1 MLAIIKKNYFVI
13 ISTLL
18 IFYFLINFFGGN
30 RGFFAYIEKKEKLHK
45 LNLKEIDLMKKINDL
60 EHKNSLL
67 SDNIDEDY
75 VDILIREKL
84 MLGKKGESTYI
95 IVNNDN

>member
-30 RGFFAYIEKKEKLHK
+30 RGFFAYIEKKEKLNK
-45 LNLKEIDLMKKINDL
+45 LSLKETSLTRKINDL

-67 SDNIDEDY
+67 SEDIDNDY
-75 VDILIREKL
+75 IDILIREKL

-95 IVNNDN
+95 LIDNES

>member
-1 MLAIIKKNYFVI
+1 MLAKLKKNYFQI
-13 ISTLL
+13 LSSLL

>member
-1 MLAIIKKNYFVI
+1 MLAKIKKNYFVI

-30 RGFFAYIEKKEKLHK
+30 RGFFAYIEKKEKLNK
-45 LNLKEIDLMKKINDL
+45 LNLIESNLMSKIDNL

-67 SDNIDEDY
+67 SEDIDEDY

-95 IVNNDN
+95 LIDNES

>member
-1 MLAIIKKNYFVI
+1 MLSKIKKNYFVI
-13 ISTLL
+13 ISSIL
-18 IFYFLINFFGGN
+18 ILYFLINFFGGN
-30 RGFFAYIEKKEKLHK
+30 RGFFAYIEKKEKLNK
-45 LNLKEIDLMKKINDL
+45 LSLIESTLMSKINNL

-67 SDNIDEDY
+67 SEDMDEDY

-95 IVNNDN
+95 LIDNES

>member
-1 MLAIIKKNYFVI
+1 MLAKLKKNYFLI
-13 ISTLL
+13 ASTLL

-95 IVNNDN
+95 LNDNEN